1 MGRLQRML
9 RLMFLSMAFAVV
21 AGSLPAQEL
30 TIERIT
36 SPPYL
41 SGTSPVRPT
50 WSPDGSRLAF
60 LWNDKAQAARDVWVA
75 SATSEAEPLRVTD
88 FGDAGVSEVVWTPNG
103 KRLIVVSGG
112 SLYRIDQDGTGLTDL
127 GASGRSL
134 AFSPDGKFLSFIKDG
149 DLWLWNEEH
158 ELVRATRVA
167 KPKIGNSILNT
178 CCGSGF
184 SRPDVEVSGYQ
195 WSPDGRYIALRI
207 DDRSQ
212 MREIIIPNYLGK
224 ETVADRVRR
233 DYPGDNDHSRELA
246 VYSVRAG
253 KLRKLNLPDATDRSV
268 ANFAWSPNGNQ
279 LLVDQY
285 PQNAED
291 RWLFLADPEDGS
303 LREVW
308 HDYRA
313 TRVSS
318 AWNSTWQSDGEGI
331 VFISDKDG
339 RHHLYSLDLAGGGD
353 AKRLTSGDW
362 SVVGESGRAFLWN
375 SPRTKEVFFVST
387 QESPYERHV
396 YRMSENGGSIRKI
409 TSTAG
414 VHHPYPSPDGSKVA
428 LLHSNDMT
436 PTELY
441 IADSEGGSAERRV
454 TNSPPAEF
462 AQYDWVEPRYVTFK
476 SHLDGVTLHGRLLEP
491 PNLDKSKKHP
501 VILGPVYPNSVR
513 KRWGDR
519 QIFRGL
525 YSLIQQYFVLE
536 GGYIVFQVDTRGS
549 VGHGRPFREALIRD
563 YGGIDIEDLYSG
575 LEYLKTLPYVD
586 AERVGMWGS
595 SYGGLMT
602 AMSLFKKPGVYK
614 AGVASAPATN
624 VWHAMTGQVNV
635 AGRPNTHPEVYK
647 KVSAYSYGEDLE
659 DHLMIVHGMGDSV
672 VLFKDSIALAEKLM
686 KLGKDFEFVVIPNS
700 PHEWTAKDYNARY
713 GMTRLA
719 EHFDRYLK

>member
-1 MGRLQRML
+1 MGRLQSLQRL
-9 RLMFLSMAFAVV
+9 RRLMFLSMAFAVV
-21 AGSLPAQEL
+21 AGSLPAEEL

-50 WSPDGSRLAF
+50 WSPDGSQLAF
-60 LWNDKAQAARDVWVA
+60 LWNDKAQAARDVWVVGA
-75 SATSEAEPLRVTD
+75 VEGPPRQVTD
-88 FGDAGVSEVVWTPNG
+88 FGNAGVSEVVWTPNG
-103 KRLIVVSGG
+103 KRLMVVSGG

-127 GASGRSL
+127 GASGRSVM
-134 AFSPDGKFLSFIKDG
+134 FSPDGKFLSFIKDG
-149 DLWLWNEEH
+149 DLWLWNENH
-158 ELVRATRVA
+158 ELVRATRLA

-184 SRPDVEVSGYQ
+184 SRPDVEVSGYR

-207 DDRSQ
+207 DDRSR
-212 MREIIIPNYLGK
+212 MREILIPNYLGE

-246 VYSVRAG
+246 IYSARSG
-253 KLRKLNLPDATDRSV
+253 KLRKVELPDDTDRGV
-268 ANFAWSPNGNQ
+268 ANFRWSPDGNH

-291 RWLFLADPEDGS
+291 RWLFLANPEDGS
-303 LREVW
+303 LRELW
-308 HDYRA
+308 HDHRA

-318 AWNSTWQSDGEGI
+318 AWNSTWRSDGEGI

-339 RHHLYSLDLAGGGD
+339 RHHLYSLGLEGGS
-353 AKRLTSGDW
+353 AKRLTDGEW
-362 SVVGESGRAFLWN
+362 SVVGESGAAFLWT

-387 QESPYERHV
+387 QESLYERHV
-396 YRMSENGGSIRKI
+396 YRMNENGGSIRKI
-409 TSTAG
+409 TSTPG

-428 LLHSNDMT
+428 VLHSNDLM

-441 IADSEGGSAERRV
+441 IADSEGGSERRI

-462 AQYDWVEPRYVTFK
+462 AKYDWVEPRYVTFK

-501 VILGPVYPNSVR
+501 VIFGPVYPNSVR
-513 KRWGDR
+513 KRWGDK

-549 VGHGRPFREALIRD
+549 YGHGRPFREALIRD

-575 LEYLKTLPYVD
+575 LEYLTTLPYAD
-586 AERVGMWGS
+586 TERVGMWGS

-659 DHLMIVHGMGDSV
+659 DHLMIIHGMGDSV

-686 KLGKDFEFVVIPNS
+686 QLGKDFEFVVIPNS
-700 PHEWTAKDYNARY
+700 PHEWTVKDYNARF